1 MRARQTGADADH
13 SFNRRRCAAR
23 LAENPSG
30 VRHLPAGLEI
40 EGRLRQRDESA
51 SAAGQRVDQR
61 PLLVEQ
67 ADDRYA
73 ADPRRRVPL
82 ETVAVVLQP
91 DGRLDVELL
100 SLPAS
105 ELALHARLDR

>member
-1 MRARQTGADADH
+1 MSPVAETWVPPHNSMLKRGTLTTRTVSPARQTGADADH
-13 SFNRRRCAAR
+13 SFDRRRCAAR

-51 SAAGQRVDQR
+51 LAAGQRVDRR

-82 ETVAVVLQP
+82 E
-91 DGRLDVELL
+91 
-100 SLPAS
+100 
-105 ELALHARLDR
+105 